1 MNYPGNIE
9 EKLGFDRIRQM
20 ISDYCLGTK
29 ARELVDEMKFST
41 SFVEIQLLLKQQL
54 EFREILQIEGNFP
67 SQDYIDPSANFNKL
81 EIKGTIIQPEE
92 LFDLKIAL
100 RTIFEIISYLN
111 KLDREKYP
119 EVCGLTDELLFP
131 EELYKQINNIIDEKG
146 EIRDK
151 ASENLSQIRK
161 KIKKKQS
168 EIFSKIN
175 TTLEKARSAGLV
187 NKETEPSIRNGRL
200 VIPVPVTHKRKIK
213 GFIHDESA
221 SGQTVYIEPTEVFD
235 SNNAIRELENA
246 EHREIVKIL
255 TNFTNMLRPELEN
268 LTVLVEF
275 MGRIDFIRAK
285 AIMAIDL
292 EADMPEVKPIPV
304 INWKNARHPLLY
316 LSHKSQNKT
325 VVPLYLKLNQKN
337 RILVISGPNAG
348 GKSVCLVTT
357 GLLQYMLQCGLLV
370 PMDKDSEMG
379 IFQKIFINMGDEQS
393 LENDLST
400 YSSHLLSIKYFLE
413 NLNSRSLFLID
424 EFGTGTEPQL
434 GGAIAESA
442 LEEMNEKRAFGVI
455 TTHYANLKLMAGNN
469 PGIINGAML
478 YDTKKLKPTYILSID
493 KPGSSFAFEIARK
506 TGFPEHVLQNAIQK
520 TGTSQL
526 DFDTQLQQLEIDKIE
541 LEKKKKELKVADE
554 FLSELI
560 DKYEKLSDELEITR
574 EKVLMDAKEE
584 AKTIIANSNRLI
596 EKTIKEIR
604 EVQANKEITKQL
616 RENISKEK
624 EKIEQIKPKSKPV
637 IKKEKNKT
645 TETPKSDKPQ
655 KIQTGDWVKMEE
667 QDITGQ
673 VIEVGKGQALISFD
687 TFKVRTPLKKLR
699 KVDQPKLS
707 QKDKPKSP
715 YNNIINSINEK
726 ATNFKLSIDI
736 RGKRADEAISL
747 LQAYLDEALLLNIS
761 EVTIVHGKGDGIL
774 RDIVRDVLRETS
786 GVKSYKDAHPDRG
799 GHGIT
804 YVNFR

>member
-1 MNYPGNIE
+1 MNYPDNIE

-20 ISDYCLGTK
+20 ITQKCLGSK
-29 ARELVDEMKFST
+29 GREQADRMKFIT
-41 SFVEIQLLLKQQL
+41 SFIELQPLLKQQL

-81 EIKGTIIQPEE
+81 KIKGTIIQPEE

-119 EVCGLTDELLFP
+119 EVCGLMDKLFFP
-131 EELYKQINNIIDEKG
+131 DELYKQINNIIDEKG

-168 EIFSKIN
+168 EIFSNIN

-246 EHREIVKIL
+246 EHRELVKIL

-268 LTVLVEF
+268 LTALVEF
-275 MGRIDFIRAK
+275 MGQIDFIRAK
-285 AIMAIDL
+285 ALMAIDL

-325 VVPLYLKLNQKN
+325 VVPLYLKLNRKN

-348 GKSVCLVTT
+348 GKSVCLMTA

-370 PMDKDSEMG
+370 PMDIDSEMG

-541 LEKKKKELKVADE
+541 LDKKKKELKVADD

-560 DKYEKLSDELEITR
+560 DKYEKLSEELEITR
-574 EKVLMDAKEE
+574 EKVLLDAKEE
-584 AKTIIANSNRLI
+584 AKTIISNSNRLI

-604 EVQANKEITKQL
+604 EVQANKEKTKQL

-624 EKIEQIKPKSKPV
+624 EKIEQIKPKARPV
-637 IKKEKNKT
+637 KKKEKSKAA
-645 TETPKSDKPQ
+645 ETPKSDKTQ
-655 KIQTGDWVKMEE
+655 KIKTGDWVKMEE

-673 VIEVGKGQALISFD
+673 VIELGKGQALISFD

-699 KVDQPKLS
+699 IVDQPKPGK
-707 QKDKPKSP
+707 KDRPKSP
-715 YNNIINSINEK
+715 YKNIISSINEK
-726 ATNFKLSIDI
+726 ATNFKLSIDL
-736 RGKRADEAISL
+736 RGKRAEEAISL
-747 LQAYLDEALLLNIS
+747 LRAYLDEALLLNIS

-774 RDIVRDVLRETS
+774 RDIVRDVLRETN